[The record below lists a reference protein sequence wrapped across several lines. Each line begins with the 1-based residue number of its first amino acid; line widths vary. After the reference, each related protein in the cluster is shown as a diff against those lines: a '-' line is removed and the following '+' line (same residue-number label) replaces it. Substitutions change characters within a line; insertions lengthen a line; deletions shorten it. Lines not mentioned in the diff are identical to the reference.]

1 MISASTGASW
11 GSLCYN
17 TDTAAGRCHGSRG
30 RLLEEAS
37 VSETDCI
44 FCRIAAGQIPADVVR
59 DDADTVAFRDLDPK
73 APVHVLVIPRR
84 HIASVN
90 DLEAPDA
97 GLMGALF
104 VAAREVA
111 VAEGTAERGYRLV
124 MNTGTAAGQSVP
136 HVHLHVLGGRE
147 FAWPPG

>member
-1 MISASTGASW
+1 M
-11 GSLCYN
+11 
-17 TDTAAGRCHGSRG
+17 
-30 RLLEEAS
+30 
-37 VSETDCI
+37 SETDCI

-59 DDADTVAFRDLDPK
+59 EDTDTVAFRDLDPK
-73 APVHVLVIPRR
+73 APVHVLIVPRR

-90 DLEAPDA
+90 DIEASNA

-104 VAAREVA
+104 VAASEVA
-111 VAEGTAERGYRLV
+111 AAEGVAERGYRLV

-136 HVHLHVLGGRE
+136 HVHLHVLGGRP